1 MPGTWSPVRT
11 LGGRLGA
18 TGSDHLSDV
27 YADEL
32 WLFVRWDGEHQ
43 CVHLEWKGFA
53 NSREFRAGVMK
64 ALEAIRD
71 KHAASM
77 VSDTRR
83 LEVIAS
89 EDQLWIRDTWVPLAV
104 AAGLKRSAV
113 VMASRGLGKF
123 TVEEV
128 LRQVGDRA
136 FVTRTFDSLAG
147 ALKWVGDEKSTKDD
161 PR

>member
-1 MPGTWSPVRT
+1 LNTARS
-11 LGGRLGA
+11 
-18 TGSDHLSDV
+18 HDV
-27 YADEL
+27 YSDEP
-32 WLFVRWDGEHQ
+32 WLSIRWENEHR

-53 NSREFRAGVMK
+53 NSVEFRGGVMK

-83 LEVIAS
+83 LEVIAN

-104 AAGLKRSAV
+104 AAGLKCSAV
-113 VMASRGLGKF
+113 VMAPRGLGRF

-136 FVTRTFDSLAG
+136 FVTRTFDSLAD
-147 ALKWVGDEKSTKDD
+147 ALKWVGGQK
-161 PR
+161 R